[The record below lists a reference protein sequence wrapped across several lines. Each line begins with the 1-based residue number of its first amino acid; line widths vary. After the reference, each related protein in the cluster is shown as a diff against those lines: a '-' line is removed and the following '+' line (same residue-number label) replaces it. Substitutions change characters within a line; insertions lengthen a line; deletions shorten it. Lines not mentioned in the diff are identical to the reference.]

1 MLDHR
6 QKYALE
12 MAVFELVN
20 AIHST
25 RNIQNFDEVEA
36 QALVIWNDTHGCDV
50 CQAHWVAEGFGDGT
64 LDGAVPVW
72 KDCPDCQGHGTVI

>member
-20 AIHST
+20 AIHYGYL
-25 RNIQNFDEVEA
+25 R
-36 QALVIWNDTHGCDV
+36 
-50 CQAHWVAEGFGDGT
+50 GT
-64 LDGAVPVW
+64 L
-72 KDCPDCQGHGTVI
+72 

>member
-20 AIHST
+20 SIHST
-25 RNIQNFDEVEA
+25 RNKQNFDKWINVESILETIEDIRSA
-36 QALVIWNDTHGCDV
+36 FPEM
-50 CQAHWVAEGFGDGT
+50 EGRIDNAT
-64 LDGAVPVW
+64 DSLEN
-72 KDCPDCQGHGTVI
+72 

>member
-20 AIHST
+20 AVQST
-25 RNIQNFDEVEA
+25 RKKQDGWINVESILETIEDIRSA
-36 QALVIWNDTHGCDV
+36 FPEM
-50 CQAHWVAEGFGDGT
+50 EGRIDNAT
-64 LDGAVPVW
+64 DSLEN
-72 KDCPDCQGHGTVI
+72 